1 MTHTEKD
8 CFYPPR
14 KRGAWKTNSDIKP
27 DEYINK
33 ELNLSYEGKRD
44 YWKGYPL
51 FFFLTTRY
59 DATAVTARQQL
70 IMNLVDKEKAR
81 LHAEELNAKCLGMLD
96 KYGKMADEI
105 FESLRPSYVRG
116 LSLLGGDPMEP
127 EHQEELLALCELVI
141 RELPEKDIWCYTGY
155 VYDRDL
161 VPGGK
166 RYLENVTDELLDCID
181 VLVDG
186 PFVAAE
192 KDITLRFRGSSN
204 QRLIDLVKTRES
216 GEIVTWVDEKVYSTH
231 SM

>member
-1 MTHTEKD
+1 MNYGAIKYCDIANGVGVRTSLFVSGCRVHCPG
-8 CFYPPR
+8 CFNDEAQSFTF
-14 KRGAWKTNSDIKP
+14 GKP
-27 DEYINK
+27 
-33 ELNLSYEGKRD
+33 
-44 YWKGYPL
+44 
-51 FFFLTTRY
+51 FTRE
-59 DATAVTARQQL
+59 V
-70 IMNLVDKEKAR
+70 
-81 LHAEELNAKCLGMLD
+81 
-96 KYGKMADEI
+96 ADEI
-105 FESLRPSYVRG
+105 IESLRPSYVRG

-204 QRLIDLVKTRES
+204 QRLIEVSKTRES
-216 GEIVTWVDEKVYSTH
+216 GEIVPWVDEKVYSTH

>member
-1 MTHTEKD
+1 
-8 CFYPPR
+8 
-14 KRGAWKTNSDIKP
+14 
-27 DEYINK
+27 
-33 ELNLSYEGKRD
+33 
-44 YWKGYPL
+44 
-51 FFFLTTRY
+51 
-59 DATAVTARQQL
+59 
-70 IMNLVDKEKAR
+70 
-81 LHAEELNAKCLGMLD
+81 
-96 KYGKMADEI
+96 
-105 FESLRPSYVRG
+105 
-116 LSLLGGDPMEP
+116 MEP
-127 EHQEELLALCELVI
+127 EHQAELLALCELVI

-204 QRLIDLVKTRES
+204 QRLIDVSKTRET
-216 GEIVTWVDEKVYSTH
+216 GQITLWDDGPVFGTH

>member
-70 IMNLVDKEKAR
+70 IMNLVDKEEAR
-81 LHAEELNAKCLGMLD
+81 LHAEELNAKFRT
-96 KYGKMADEI
+96 E
-105 FESLRPSYVRG
+105 P
-116 LSLLGGDPMEP
+116 DPD
-127 EHQEELLALCELVI
+127 H
-141 RELPEKDIWCYTGY
+141 
-155 VYDRDL
+155 
-161 VPGGK
+161 K
-166 RYLENVTDELLDCID
+166 RYYNTTLTKEQKDREKLVEDGEQLDVHISD
-181 VLVDG
+181 SEWARAV
-186 PFVAAE
+186 F
-192 KDITLRFRGSSN
+192 IMR
-204 QRLIDLVKTRES
+204 
-216 GEIVTWVDEKVYSTH
+216 
-231 SM
+231 